1 MTSGASWPP
10 FVEYQLLAT
19 MRAIGEKV
27 ASQYA
32 ARAGKA
38 SFTAMYELIRDVPNR
53 GPTDQ
58 AAQKARELVDTY
70 GGDLNKAWVGELGKL
85 GHDLQRVDKNM
96 AEELI
101 EGFKGISTRSRR
113 CSR

>member
-1 MTSGASWPP
+1 
-10 FVEYQLLAT
+10 

-58 AAQKARELVDTY
+58 AAQKVRELVDSY
-70 GGDLNKAWVGELGKL
+70 GG
-85 GHDLQRVDKNM
+85 
-96 AEELI
+96 
-101 EGFKGISTRSRR
+101 
-113 CSR
+113 